1 MELIRNAKKKG
12 LNVSC
17 SVAVANLMLTDD
29 ELEEFDTN
37 YKLLPPLRTEADRK
51 ALIKGLKDG
60 TIDGVTSDHDPIDI
74 ENKKTE
80 FDHAMFGSIGLESSF
95 GALNAV
101 LGTELAVQALTSLK
115 ERFGVPSAA
124 LEEGSTA
131 NITLFDPEP
140 DYAFSEKDIR
150 STSMNSAM
158 LGKKLKG
165 RAYGIYSNKKLVL
178 NK

>member
-1 MELIRNAKKKG
+1 
-12 LNVSC
+12 
-17 SVAVANLMLTDD
+17 
-29 ELEEFDTN
+29 
-37 YKLLPPLRTEADRK
+37 
-51 ALIKGLKDG
+51 
-60 TIDGVTSDHDPIDI
+60 
-74 ENKKTE
+74 
-80 FDHAMFGSIGLESSF
+80 MFGSIGLESSF
-95 GALNAV
+95 GALNTV

-124 LEEGSTA
+124 LEEGEVA

-140 DYAFSEKDIR
+140 DYEFSEKDIR